1 MTFENNLEKVK
12 TMPQYYLGQQVT
24 TKEGRG
30 IIVKL
35 EMPTNGLYIEPERTQ
50 ITVWYGCGNDSEH
63 WAQLTYS
70 IIDLQEEIVFCWD

>member
-1 MTFENNLEKVK
+1 MSFEQNCEKAK
-12 TMPQYYLGQQVT
+12 TIPQYFLGQQIT

-50 ITVWYGCGNDSEH
+50 ITVWYGCGNDSER
-63 WAQLTYS
+63 WVQLTYS
-70 IIDLQEEIVFCWD
+70 ITELQKELTKR